1 MNIIINNK
9 DELIMSLVHYFV
21 TEENYTPI
29 NVQGAKNEI
38 WLENLDNP
46 YRIVRINFKYIHN
59 MEQYNTDL
67 FKMHFVMKQIK
78 KKTLSLKMNA
88 LNICLDVN
96 DNVKLDTEDK
106 TIDSISVSDLNDLKK
121 NKLLGKYYPKITTSK
136 LKNTKNLDEIINATE
151 DINKKTAR
159 ENNQYEDI
167 FKPKKIVMTKVI
179 IAICVIM
186 YFISLFITNDFTT
199 SLVLLGANNKFLVMH
214 GEVYRLITSAFLHG
228 NLFHLLINMYSL
240 WIIGSQMETFVGKTK
255 FTIIYLLSALMG
267 GLFSVIFLKNGISI
281 GASGAIFGLLGAFL
295 YFGYHYR
302 LYLSNALTTQ
312 IIPIVILNLI
322 LGFTITGIDNAS
334 HIGGLIGGYLATMI
348 VGLKYKSSRSE
359 NINGLIVYT
368 LLVVFL
374 IYVLFNLA

>member
-228 NLFHLLINMYSL
+228 NLFHLLINFMGTLALIPLTGVPVPFLSYG
-240 WIIGSQMETFVGKTK
+240 GSFNMN
-255 FTIIYLLSALMG
+255 
-267 GLFSVIFLKNGISI
+267 VIFMIFIVLRISYENKDHVERR
-281 GASGAIFGLLGAFL
+281 AIERMA
-295 YFGYHYR
+295 R
-302 LYLSNALTTQ
+302 
-312 IIPIVILNLI
+312 
-322 LGFTITGIDNAS
+322 
-334 HIGGLIGGYLATMI
+334 
-348 VGLKYKSSRSE
+348 
-359 NINGLIVYT
+359 
-368 LLVVFL
+368 
-374 IYVLFNLA
+374 